1 MTKGRLIQVCANC
14 PSRHNVAGVVTCGRD
29 GRDIMEHARNND
41 CPEGRF
47 SMTAPPVATIPDDYD
62 PAHYA
67 LDSKGT
73 EGCGC

>member
-1 MTKGRLIQVCANC
+1 MNTRLLVICSRCDKATAIKGRVRCGYDGLD
-14 PSRHNVAGVVTCGRD
+14 PVA
-29 GRDIMEHARNND
+29 HATSGD